1 MKARL
6 LLCACLF
13 ALPAFGADES
23 APPPGA
29 PRVGERTAALLELQ
43 RDGRQAGRSQPLRGP
58 QAEASRRRY
67 QQSFNHPIP
76 EQYSASPSMP
86 GTGAGR

>member
-13 ALPAFGADES
+13 ALPARGADDP
-23 APPPGA
+23 APRPAA

-58 QAEASRRRY
+58 QAEAARRRY

-76 EQYSASPSMP
+76 DQYPAAPSMP
-86 GTGAGR
+86 GTSAGH